1 MATMTV
7 VTTATKTELLVVRI
21 PAQQINLHVPM
32 GNAFPKSGVVIQTT
46 IVWTVQT
53 RRTAQRP
60 CARIVNSSEYSS
72 HCGYSSSQRKTLRST
87 RYILFF

>member
-21 PAQQINLHVPM
+21 PAQQISSLVPM

-60 CARIVNSSEYSS
+60 CARIVNSSEYNS
-72 HCGYSSSQRKTLRST
+72 HSLW
-87 RYILFF
+87 IF